1 MKFVFI
7 YIIQQAEPFWNHYN
21 RQPSVEGLKRALG
34 DFYTKPLLRP
44 VIDMYHALRSRF
56 SLHEEED
63 GEAGLEQHVGIEG
76 YAWVTD
82 SPIDFTF

>member
-1 MKFVFI
+1 M
-7 YIIQQAEPFWNHYN
+7 
-21 RQPSVEGLKRALG
+21 EGLKRALG